1 MITTTASKQ
10 RMRSIQDK
18 GYIIINADQRSG
30 TENWMRGPERVR
42 GLDQKL
48 DIRRLMKKDK

>member
-18 GYIIINADQRSG
+18 GYIIINTDQRSG
-30 TENWMRGPERVR
+30 TENWVRGLERVR

-48 DIRRLMKKDK
+48 DIRRLMKEDK